1 MMSDVRRGRVLQ
13 FDDSLSL
20 WAASEAEQSGL
31 RRLWQRGG
39 GGWLPEED
47 RLLQDD
53 LRPAGRQQGQVTRLR
68 HPNTMTP
75 TDHTQF
81 HHSFSVFM
89 IFVDKDLKH
98 HVSKAAVE
106 HEGNVFTVHP
116 MNLNVYIDCP
126 IKNTSS

>member
-1 MMSDVRRGRVLQ
+1 M
-13 FDDSLSL
+13 
-20 WAASEAEQSGL
+20 
-31 RRLWQRGG
+31 
-39 GGWLPEED
+39 
-47 RLLQDD
+47 LQDD

-89 IFVDKDLKH
+89 IFVEKVLKH

-106 HEGNVFTVHP
+106 HEGNVFTLQL
-116 MNLNVYIDCP
+116 MNLNVYIDSP

>member
-1 MMSDVRRGRVLQ
+1 MSDVRRGRVLQ

-39 GGWLPEED
+39 GGRLPEED

-68 HPNTMTP
+68 ASSHPNTTTP

-89 IFVDKDLKH
+89 IFVEQVLKH

-106 HEGNVFTVHP
+106 REGNVFT
-116 MNLNVYIDCP
+116 
-126 IKNTSS
+126 SS